1 MRHARG
7 KEGDAKMVQRAPK
20 RHVLD
25 FEQPLVELEDKI
37 TELKQLAVVQ
47 NVSVDEEVGRLS
59 EKADRLR
66 NEIFAKLTA
75 WQQVQLAR
83 HPLRPYALDY
93 VSALNTEFVELH
105 GDRTFADDAAIVGGF
120 MTLNDR
126 RVMMIG
132 HQKGRDTRENIR
144 RNFGMP
150 QPEGYRKANRL
161 MRLAEKFHLP
171 IVTLIDTPGAY
182 PGLGA
187 EERGQ
192 ALAIAENLKLMAGLR
207 VPVVSVVIGEGGSGG
222 ALALGVA
229 DRIIMLQH
237 AIYSVISPEGC
248 AAILWKDQT
257 KVKEAAD
264 ALKLTAKHLL
274 SFGVIDR
281 VVPEPPG
288 GAHRDPAA
296 MADTLGQVL
305 YEEVNYLSHVS
316 PTVLRER
323 RLKKFLNMGYFE
335 QESP

>member
-1 MRHARG
+1 
-7 KEGDAKMVQRAPK
+7 MVQRAPK

-47 NVSVDEEVGRLS
+47 NVPVDDEVNRLA
-59 EKADRLR
+59 EKAERLR
-66 NEIFAKLTA
+66 NDIFAKLTA

-83 HPLRPYALDY
+83 HPLRPYTLDY
-93 VSALNTEFVELH
+93 VSALGGDFTELH
-105 GDRTFADDAAIVGGF
+105 GDRAFADDAAIVGGF
-120 MTLNDR
+120 WTLNDR
-126 RVMMIG
+126 RVMLIG

-161 MRLAEKFHLP
+161 MRLAEKFDLP

-192 ALAIAENLKLMAGLR
+192 ALAIAENLKLMAGLK

-222 ALALGVA
+222 ALALGVS
-229 DRIIMLQH
+229 DRIIMLQN

-257 KVKEAAD
+257 KVKEAAE

-274 SFGVIDR
+274 AFGVIDR
-281 VVPEPPG
+281 VIPEPPG
-288 GAHRDPAA
+288 GAHRDPVA
-296 MADTLGQVL
+296 MAETLGQVL

-316 PTVLRER
+316 ANVLRER
-323 RLKKFLNMGYFE
+323 RLKKFLNMGFYE
-335 QESP
+335 QETP